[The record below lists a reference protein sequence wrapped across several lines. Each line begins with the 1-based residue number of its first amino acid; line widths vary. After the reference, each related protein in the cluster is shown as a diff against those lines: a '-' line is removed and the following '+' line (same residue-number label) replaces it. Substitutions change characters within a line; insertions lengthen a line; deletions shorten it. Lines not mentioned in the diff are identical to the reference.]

1 MKRINPNVVPSDGYK
16 FKDTDGVEISGKNWV
31 DLLSNVISYRKQ
43 NKVSTK
49 GTSLEILAYAC
60 ARHPQ
65 LCSETSQQ
73 VDLPGAHKLNP
84 LKSRVIQWL
93 LRTPKRP
100 KDHVTKPEV
109 EARRQICRSC
119 PMNKPFVGA
128 SECRS
133 CNHALGNLQER
144 IFGSYRQSPGV
155 FGCDV
160 YGVDLTIATWLQ
172 KPQVMNG
179 EIEGVA
185 PPACWVISGS

>member
-1 MKRINPNVVPSDGYK
+1 MMRINPNVVPSNGYK
-16 FKDTDGVEISGKNWV
+16 FKDADGVEISGKNWV
-31 DLLSNVISYRKQ
+31 DLLSKVISYRKR
-43 NKVSTK
+43 NNTPTR

-60 ARHPQ
+60 SQHPQ

-73 VDLPGAHKLNP
+73 VDLPGASRLNP
-84 LKSRVIQWL
+84 LKSRIIQWL

-100 KDHVTKPEV
+100 KDHVAKPEV

-144 IFGSYRQSPGV
+144 IFGAYRPAPGV
-155 FGCDV
+155 FGCQV

-172 KPQVMNG
+172 KPAVVSG
-179 EIEGVA
+179 EIDGTA
-185 PPACWVISGS
+185 PPTCWVMSGS